1 MVDEV
6 LLVLVDVT
14 SALASEVYFFFLE
27 PVILM
32 YPYGDVS
39 GDSLIAYNRYTSRC
53 FKIDIPDFGMLF
65 FGKRHRKVYVSSFV
79 FYTSFV
85 CYFLLSCLPGTNNTA

>member
-1 MVDEV
+1 
-6 LLVLVDVT
+6 
-14 SALASEVYFFFLE
+14 
-27 PVILM
+27 M

-85 CYFLLSCLPGTNNTA
+85 C